1 MGTPIQPIPKRNKD
15 FTHKTPIITCSKFKE
30 EGNKGDIFS
39 NQNITSACRDLSLIV
54 DDIITKNK
62 KDDMLSKIA
71 LNKEVQK
78 DVADHVLLT
87 KDNSKNG
94 EPEMK
99 GEQNDIAST
108 NSLRNNPFLDDTLE
122 DSFDRMCL

>member
-1 MGTPIQPIPKRNKD
+1 MGISKRNKD

-30 EGNKGDIFS
+30 VGNKDDIFS
-39 NQNITSACRDLSLIV
+39 DQNITSACRDLSLIV

-71 LNKEVQK
+71 MNKDVQK

-94 EPEMK
+94 ESEIEGK
-99 GEQNDIAST
+99 QNGIGST
-108 NSLRNNPFLDDTLE
+108 NSLKNNPFLDDTLE